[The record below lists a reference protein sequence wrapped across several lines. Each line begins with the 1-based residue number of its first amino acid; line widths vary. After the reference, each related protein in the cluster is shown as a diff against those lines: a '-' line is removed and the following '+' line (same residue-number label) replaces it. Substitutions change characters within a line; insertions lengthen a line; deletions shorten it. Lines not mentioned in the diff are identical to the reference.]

1 MIAELIETALKAE
14 ADELLTNRWISGGY
28 EQRLTL
34 DEFRRA
40 LAPPPPEKSAA
51 EIDRE
56 LAEKFDRVKFRR
68 LSLDEMIER

>member
-14 ADELLTNRWISGGY
+14 ADELLTKRWISGGY

-40 LAPPPPEKSAA
+40 LTPPQEKSAE

-56 LAEKFDRVKFRR
+56 LAEKFDNIKFRR
-68 LSLDEMIER
+68 ASLDEIER